1 MSYRA
6 PVNALI
12 DTLYGPAGFDRVTAL
27 DPSLDRD
34 TVRAILEAAAD
45 LAQEVIAPLNRVG
58 DREGARLTETGVQ
71 TATGFAQAY
80 AAYCRDGWNG
90 LSADPAYGGQ
100 GLPKALAAA
109 VSEIVQAANMAFA
122 LCPVLTQGAI
132 EALQIH
138 GSAAQ
143 QAFYLKPLV
152 SGEWTGAMALTE
164 PQAGSDLAGLT
175 TRAEPDGQGGYRLY
189 GQKIYITWGDHDCA
203 DNIVHLVLARLPDA
217 PEGVK
222 GISLF
227 LTSKYLVDPSGA
239 LGARNGFR
247 AVGLEHKLGIH
258 GSPTCVMQYQGA
270 QAELVGEANAGLA
283 AMFTMM
289 NAARLQMGV
298 QGVAIAERA
307 FQQALAFAR
316 ERRQGRSAF
325 TGEANAPLFDHPD
338 VRRMLTLMKARIQG
352 GRALCLQTA
361 VAADLAARS
370 LDPAARESARLRED
384 LLTPIAKAWCTDMG
398 VEAASQA
405 LQLHGGMGYIEDT
418 GAAQY
423 YRDARIAPIYEGANA
438 IQAIDL
444 VFRKLPLADGR
455 AVRELLDEIGQTAA
469 ALRKATQSALRH
481 IGERLEAARGEAKT
495 CVEAFAAQ
503 GRTPDSLAG
512 ASAFLT
518 LFGDLIAGAAL
529 ASQAMNAPSDSDS
542 LALAL
547 ATVFADSVLAGA
559 AGLAC
564 AALQGAGAIAAITAD
579 QLAP

>member
-1 MSYRA
+1 VSYRA
-6 PVNALI
+6 PVKALI
-12 DTLYGPAGFDRVTAL
+12 DTLYGPAGFDRVAAL
-27 DPSLDRD
+27 NPSLDRD
-34 TVRAILEAAAD
+34 TVRAILDAAAD

-109 VSEIVQAANMAFA
+109 VAEIVHAANMAFA
-122 LCPVLTQGAI
+122 LCPTLTQGAI
-132 EALQIH
+132 EALQLH
-138 GSAAQ
+138 GSPDQ
-143 QAFYLKPLV
+143 QALYLPRLV

-164 PQAGSDLAGLT
+164 PQAGSDLAGLA
-175 TRAEPDGQGGYRLY
+175 TRAEPDGLGGYRLY

-203 DNIVHLVLARLPDA
+203 ENIVHLVLARLPDA
-217 PEGVK
+217 PAGVK

-227 LTSKYLVDPSGA
+227 LTSKYLVDRSGA
-239 LGARNGFR
+239 LGARNGFS

-258 GSPTCVMQYQGA
+258 GSPTCVMQYEGA
-270 QAELVGEANAGLA
+270 QAELVGDVNAGLA

-338 VRRMLTLMKARIQG
+338 VRRMLTLMKARIHG

-361 VAADLAARS
+361 VAADVAARGAE
-370 LDPAARESARLRED
+370 PATRERASLRED

-398 VEAASQA
+398 VETASQA
-405 LQLHGGMGYIEDT
+405 LQIHGGMGYIEET

-444 VFRKLPLADGR
+444 VFRKLPMADGQ
-455 AVRELLDEIGQTAA
+455 VLLDEIRQTAA
-469 ALRKATQSALRH
+469 ALAEARPTALRH
-481 IGERLEAARGEAKT
+481 IGERLEAARIEAAT
-495 CVEAFAAQ
+495 CVQAFAAQ

-518 LFGDLIAGAAL
+518 LLGDLIAGASL
-529 ASQAMNAPSDSDS
+529 ASQAMNAPGDSDGLS
-542 LALAL
+542 LALA
-547 ATVFADSVLAGA
+547 TIFADSVLAGA
-559 AGLAC
+559 PGLAS

>member
-6 PVNALI
+6 PVKALI
-12 DTLYGPAGFDRVTAL
+12 DTLYGPAGFDRVAAL
-27 DPSLDRD
+27 NPSLDRD
-34 TVRAILEAAAD
+34 TVRAILDAAAD

-109 VSEIVQAANMAFA
+109 VAEIVHAANMAFA
-122 LCPVLTQGAI
+122 LCPTLTQGAI
-132 EALQIH
+132 EALQLH
-138 GSAAQ
+138 GSPDQ
-143 QAFYLKPLV
+143 QALYLPRLV

-164 PQAGSDLAGLT
+164 PQAGSDLAGLA
-175 TRAEPDGQGGYRLY
+175 TRAEPDGLGGYRLY

-203 DNIVHLVLARLPDA
+203 ENIVHLVLARLPDA
-217 PEGVK
+217 PAGVK

-227 LTSKYLVDPSGA
+227 LTSKYLVDRSGA
-239 LGARNGFR
+239 LGARNGFS

-258 GSPTCVMQYQGA
+258 GSPTCVMQYEGA
-270 QAELVGEANAGLA
+270 QAELVGDVNAGLA

-338 VRRMLTLMKARIQG
+338 VRRMLTLMKARIHG

-361 VAADLAARS
+361 VAADVAARGAE
-370 LDPAARESARLRED
+370 PATRERASLRED

-398 VEAASQA
+398 VETASQA
-405 LQLHGGMGYIEDT
+405 LQIHGGMGYIEET

-444 VFRKLPLADGR
+444 VFRKLPMADGQ
-455 AVRELLDEIGQTAA
+455 VLLDEIRQTAA
-469 ALRKATQSALRH
+469 ALAEARPTALRH
-481 IGERLEAARGEAKT
+481 IGERLEAARIEAAT
-495 CVEAFAAQ
+495 CVQAFAAQ

-518 LFGDLIAGAAL
+518 LLGDLIAGASL
-529 ASQAMNAPSDSDS
+529 ASQAMNAPGDSDGLS
-542 LALAL
+542 LALA
-547 ATVFADSVLAGA
+547 TIFADSVLAGA
-559 AGLAC
+559 PGLAS